1 MGLKNTMKK
10 RTQKHYDTLESAMAD
25 REIVKV
31 WRQSIDEDKQEGYV
45 VGLSKTWVLLQEI
58 EGDAFVLGGYKAV
71 RLDDISSLKSDG
83 SFAGE
88 YFQRRGL
95 FPQAQPDLDLTDLHS
110 LLDSVSK
117 NYAMFMI
124 EREKEEPD
132 IGFVGVA
139 EGLTKRSLWMKK
151 FSSKAK
157 WIDTEKFKLKD
168 ITSINFGGGYV
179 DALIWMDTHAQEAVT
194 KEPEAT
200 G

>member
-1 MGLKNTMKK
+1 MKK
-10 RTQKHYDTLESAMAD
+10 RTQKQYNALASAMAD

-31 WRQSIDEDKQEGYV
+31 WRQSIDEDKQTGYV

-58 EGDAFVLGGYKAV
+58 EGDTFVLDGYKAM
-71 RLDDISSLKSDG
+71 RLDDISSLKADS

-88 YFQRRGL
+88 YFLRRGL
-95 FPQAQPDLDLTDLHS
+95 YPQPQPDLDLADLHS
-110 LLDSVSK
+110 LLDSVSE
-117 NYAMFMI
+117 NYAMFVI
-124 EREKEEPD
+124 ESERVEPG
-132 IGFVGVA
+132 ICFIGVA

-151 FSSKAK
+151 FSSNAK

-179 DALIWMDTHAQEAVT
+179 NALIWMDTHAQEAVT
-194 KEPEAT
+194 EEPEAT